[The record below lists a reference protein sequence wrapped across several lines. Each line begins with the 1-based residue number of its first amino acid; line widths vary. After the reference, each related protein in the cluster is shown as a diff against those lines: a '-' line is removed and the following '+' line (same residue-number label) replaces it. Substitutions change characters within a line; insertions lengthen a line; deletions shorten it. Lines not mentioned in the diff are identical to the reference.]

1 MVTTVADAAEV
12 VDEEPVEDWL
22 ETLTEE
28 ETADDLA
35 DSTDESSAL
44 LDFEVEGLDSTKGN
58 EAIKDP
64 KSVPATRAFWEDA

>member
-12 VDEEPVEDWL
+12 VDEEPDEDWP

-35 DSTDESSAL
+35 VSADESSAL
-44 LDFEVEGLDSTKGN
+44 LDFEVEVW
-58 EAIKDP
+58 IP
-64 KSVPATRAFWEDA
+64 QWEMKQ